1 MAEARPAG
9 TAAPRP
15 PAARGGARGLP
26 PPGTSPAP
34 PHPLPHAGR
43 RGRCPLRPSAP
54 VLCPPRS
61 PRGRGPVLL
70 PAERIPDSPP
80 PHTHTHSRHL
90 LSQERG
96 GESAS
101 PQRRRPHP
109 SRPGEPPLHLPLSR
123 RRAQAP
129 LSPEHG
135 ARRRGCPRAG
145 DSAPAATSH
154 PGAPRPRGQRRQR
167 PPSPTPSPRPP
178 PRQRSSPPPPRPPGS
193 PAFAGHR
200 RPQGNKE
207 TQPGPAPRR
216 RCLPAAGPPA
226 ASAPAAAGS
235 AAALPL
241 PGTWRRGGAAAG
253 RPPAVPERGW
263 SPRSG
268 ARGAAGRVG
277 QRQLPG
283 AADGVCPRLPE
294 PAAAALAA
302 GCRSSSWAAMQ
313 RGKRETER
321 ERERGAEDG

>member
-178 PRQRSSPPPPRPPGS
+178 PRQRSSPPPPGPLALPPSPGTAARRGTKRRS
-193 PAFAGHR
+193 PAPLPAGGAYLLQGRQQHQRQR
-200 RPQGNKE
+200 RQD
-207 TQPGPAPRR
+207 PRR
-216 RCLPAAGPPA
+216 RSRYPAHGGEEGRRQGGPQQSRSAAGA
-226 ASAPAAAGS
+226 RGAGRGEQRGGSGSGSCRGLRTASAPAC
-235 AAALPL
+235 
-241 PGTWRRGGAAAG
+241 
-253 RPPAVPERGW
+253 
-263 SPRSG
+263 RS
-268 ARGAAGRVG
+268 
-277 QRQLPG
+277 
-283 AADGVCPRLPE
+283 RLPRRWL
-294 PAAAALAA
+294 PAAALAH
-302 GCRSSSWAAMQ
+302 GQ
-313 RGKRETER
+313 RCSGGRERRR